1 MEVTIRM
8 AAPEDAAALVAIY
21 APYVEVTAIS
31 FEYTVPTVEEFAG
44 RIRKTLE
51 RYPYLVAEAEGKIVG
66 YAYASSFHS
75 RAAYQWA
82 AECSI
87 YVEQSCRQSGVG
99 RRLYTALEELL
110 RRQNVTNVYAC
121 IAYPNPGSVAFH
133 GRMGYR
139 TIAHF
144 TRCGYKLGRWWDMIW
159 MEKFL
164 SDQPAKPVPF
174 RPIGAVER
182 PLPVA

>member
-1 MEVTIRM
+1 MSVIIWD
-8 AAPEDAAALVAIY
+8 ACISDAPRLLEIY
-21 APYVEVTAIS
+21 SYYVQHTAIS
-31 FEYTVPTVEEFAG
+31 FEYTTPTQEEFC
-44 RIRKTLE
+44 RRMRHIMS

-66 YAYASSFHS
+66 YAYASPFHS

-133 GRMGYR
+133 DRMGYR

-174 RPIGAVER
+174 RTIGAVEGS
-182 PLPVA
+182 LPID

>member
-51 RYPYLVAEAEGKIVG
+51 RYPYLVAEAGGKIVG
-66 YAYASSFHS
+66 YAYASPFHS

-110 RRQNVTNVYAC
+110 RR
-121 IAYPNPGSVAFH
+121 
-133 GRMGYR
+133 
-139 TIAHF
+139 
-144 TRCGYKLGRWWDMIW
+144 
-159 MEKFL
+159 
-164 SDQPAKPVPF
+164 
-174 RPIGAVER
+174 
-182 PLPVA
+182 